1 MTPPDGQDRARVYA
15 RLAHQ
20 AEVRERRRTPG
31 RWARW
36 AGWAI
41 SLALVAGVVATAV
54 RVGL

>member
-1 MTPPDGQDRARVYA
+1 MTPPHEQERARVYA

-20 AEVRERRRTPG
+20 AEVRERRRTPS
-31 RWARW
+31 RLARW

-41 SLALVAGVVATAV
+41 CLALLVAVVVTAA